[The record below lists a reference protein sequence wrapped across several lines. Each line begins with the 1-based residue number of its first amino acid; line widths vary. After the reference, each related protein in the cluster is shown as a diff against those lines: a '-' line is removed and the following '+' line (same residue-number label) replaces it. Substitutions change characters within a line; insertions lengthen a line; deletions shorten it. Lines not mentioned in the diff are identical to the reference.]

1 MRKVIYATNITIDG
15 CCDHTKGI
23 ADAELHEYFTELLR
37 GMGLLAYGRKTYE
50 LMVPFWPDVSKTQSM
65 NKTSNEFAKVF
76 DSIEKLVFSQTLES
90 VDDKNTTLS
99 RAKPEEEIL
108 KLKQGEGKPI
118 SLGGVALSSHLIAL
132 GLVDEYHFVVQ
143 PFIAGEGTR
152 LLKGITLPETLG
164 LKLVESK
171 IFKSGCIALHYVKQ
185 DENDASK

>member
-1 MRKVIYATNITIDG
+1 MRKLIYATNITIDG

-23 ADAELHEYFTELLR
+23 ADSELHEYFTELLR

-50 LMVPFWPDVSKTQSM
+50 LMVPFWPEVAKTQLM
-65 NKTSNEFAKVF
+65 DKASNEFARVF
-76 DSIEKLVFSQTLES
+76 DSIDKLVFSQTLAQ
-90 VDDKNTTLS
+90 VDDKNTRIS

-118 SLGGVALSSHLIAL
+118 ALGGVTLSSHLIAL

-152 LLKGITLPETLG
+152 LLKGINLPDTLA

-171 IFKSGCIALHYVKQ
+171 VFKSGCVALRYVKQ
-185 DENDASK
+185 

>member
-23 ADAELHEYFTELLR
+23 ADEELHEYFTELLR

-50 LMVPFWPDVSKTQSM
+50 LMVPFWPDVAKNQSM
-65 NKTSNEFAKVF
+65 GKTSNEFARVF
-76 DSIEKLVFSQTLES
+76 DSIPKLVFSQTLES

-99 RAKPEEEIL
+99 RAKPEDEIL
-108 KLKQGEGKPI
+108 KLKQAEGKPI

-152 LLKGITLPETLG
+152 LLRGINLPQALG
-164 LKLVESK
+164 LKLVDSK
-171 IFKSGCIALHYVKQ
+171 IFKSGCVALHYVKQ
-185 DENDASK
+185 

>member
-37 GMGLLAYGRKTYE
+37 GMGVLAYGRKTYE
-50 LMVPFWPDVSKTQSM
+50 LMVPFWPEVAKTQSM
-65 NKTSNEFAKVF
+65 NKASNEFAKVF

-90 VDDKNTTLS
+90 VDDKNTTIS
-99 RAKPEEEIL
+99 RAKPEEEIM

-118 SLGGVALSSHLIAL
+118 SLGGVSLSSHLIAL

-164 LKLVESK
+164 LKLVDSK
-171 IFKSGCIALHYVKQ
+171 IFKSGCIALHYIK
-185 DENDASK
+185 K

>member
-23 ADAELHEYFTELLR
+23 ADEELHEYFTELLR

-50 LMVPFWPDVSKTQSM
+50 LMVPFWPDVAKNQSM
-65 NKTSNEFAKVF
+65 GKTSNEFARVF
-76 DSIEKLVFSQTLES
+76 DSIPKLVFSQTLES

-99 RAKPEEEIL
+99 RAKPEDEIL
-108 KLKQGEGKPI
+108 KLKHGDGKPI

-152 LLKGITLPETLG
+152 LLQGINLPQALG
-164 LKLVESK
+164 LKLVDSK
-171 IFKSGCIALHYVKQ
+171 IFKSGCVALHYVKQ
-185 DENDASK
+185 

>member
-50 LMVPFWPDVSKTQSM
+50 LMVPFWPEVAKTQSM
-65 NKTSNEFAKVF
+65 NKASNEFAKVF

-90 VDDKNTTLS
+90 VDDKNTTIS
-99 RAKPEEEIL
+99 RAKPEEEIM

-118 SLGGVALSSHLIAL
+118 SLGGVSLSSHLIAL

-164 LKLVESK
+164 LKLVDSK
-171 IFKSGCIALHYVKQ
+171 IFTSGCVALHYIK
-185 DENDASK
+185 K

>member
-50 LMVPFWPDVSKTQSM
+50 LMVPFWPEVAKTQSM
-65 NKTSNEFAKVF
+65 NKASNEFAKVF

-90 VDDKNTTLS
+90 VDDKNTTIS
-99 RAKPEEEIL
+99 RAKPEEEIM

-152 LLKGITLPETLG
+152 LLKGITLPQTLG
-164 LKLVESK
+164 LKLVDSK
-171 IFKSGCIALHYVKQ
+171 IFNSGCVALHYIK
-185 DENDASK
+185 K

>member
-23 ADAELHEYFTELLR
+23 ADDELHEYFTELLR

-50 LMVPFWPDVSKTQSM
+50 LMVPFWPEVAKNQSM
-65 NKTSNEFAKVF
+65 GKVSNEFARVF
-76 DSIEKLVFSQTLES
+76 DSIDKLVFSQTLES
-90 VDDKNTTLS
+90 VDDKNTKIS
-99 RAKPEEEIL
+99 RADPAEEIL

-118 SLGGVALSSHLIAL
+118 GLGGVTLSSHLIAL
-132 GLVDEYHFVVQ
+132 GLVDEYNFVVQ

-152 LLKGITLPETLG
+152 LLAGITLPKTLG

-171 IFKSGCIALHYVKQ
+171 VFKSGCVALRYVKQ
-185 DENDASK
+185 

>member
-1 MRKVIYATNITIDG
+1 MRKVVFGINLTLDG

>member
-23 ADAELHEYFTELLR
+23 ADAELHGYFTELLR

-50 LMVPFWPDVSKTQSM
+50 LMVPFWPEVAKTQSM
-65 NKTSNEFAKVF
+65 NKASNEFAKVF

-90 VDDKNTTLS
+90 VNDKNTTIS

-118 SLGGVALSSHLIAL
+118 SLGGVSLSSHLIAL

-164 LKLVESK
+164 LKLVDSK
-171 IFKSGCIALHYVKQ
+171 IFKSGCIALHYIK
-185 DENDASK
+185 K

>member
-23 ADAELHEYFTELLR
+23 ADAELHEYFTDLLS

-50 LMVPFWPDVSKTQSM
+50 LMVPFWPDVAKTQSM

>member
-1 MRKVIYATNITIDG
+1 MAAATTPKELPMLNYMGILQN
-15 CCDHTKGI
+15 CCG
-23 ADAELHEYFTELLR
+23 AWVV
-37 GMGLLAYGRKTYE
+37 LAYGRKTYE
-50 LMVPFWPDVSKTQSM
+50 LMVPFWPEVAKTQSM
-65 NKTSNEFAKVF
+65 NKASNEFAKVF

-90 VDDKNTTLS
+90 VDDKNTTIS

-118 SLGGVALSSHLIAL
+118 SLGGVSLSSHLIAL

-164 LKLVESK
+164 LKLVDSK
-171 IFKSGCIALHYVKQ
+171 VFTSGCVALHYIK
-185 DENDASK
+185 K

>member
-23 ADAELHEYFTELLR
+23 ADEELHEYFTELLS

-50 LMVPFWPDVSKTQSM
+50 LMVPFWPEVAKNQSM
-65 NKTSNEFAKVF
+65 GKTSNEFARVF
-76 DSIEKLVFSQTLES
+76 DSIPKLVFSQTLES
-90 VDDKNTTLS
+90 VDDKNSTLS

-108 KLKQGEGKPI
+108 KLKQDEGKPI

-152 LLKGITLPETLG
+152 LLRGINLPQALG
-164 LKLVESK
+164 LKLVDSK
-171 IFKSGCIALHYVKQ
+171 IFKSGCVALHYVKQ
-185 DENDASK
+185 

>member
-23 ADAELHEYFTELLR
+23 ADAELHGYFTELLR

-50 LMVPFWPDVSKTQSM
+50 LMVPFWPEVAKTQSM
-65 NKTSNEFAKVF
+65 NKASNEFAKVF

-90 VDDKNTTLS
+90 VNDKNTTIS

-118 SLGGVALSSHLIAL
+118 SLGGVSLSSHLIAL

-164 LKLVESK
+164 LKLVDSK
-171 IFKSGCIALHYVKQ
+171 VFTSGCVALHYIK
-185 DENDASK
+185 K

>member
-23 ADAELHEYFTELLR
+23 ADAELHGYFTELLR

-50 LMVPFWPDVSKTQSM
+50 LMVPFWPEVAKTQSM
-65 NKTSNEFAKVF
+65 NKASNEFAKVF

-90 VDDKNTTLS
+90 VDDKNTTIS
-99 RAKPEEEIL
+99 RAKPEEEIM

-118 SLGGVALSSHLIAL
+118 SLGGVSLSSHLIAL

-164 LKLVESK
+164 LKLVDSK
-171 IFKSGCIALHYVKQ
+171 VFTSGCVALHYIK
-185 DENDASK
+185 K